1 MKKVAAVVS
10 KPDKPTLREIAP
22 QVINWL
28 KERGYK
34 VVVDKQTAEYV
45 SGQEV
50 VAREKLA
57 EKKPGFVIVLG
68 GDGTMLS
75 AARAVA
81 EARIP
86 ILGVNLGSLGFLT
99 EVPLEEVYKTL
110 DAIDCGKCAVES
122 RAMLRCELIRR
133 GKRIGRYDAL
143 NDAVINKSH
152 IARLTDFDV
161 IIDDAFVSNYKADG
175 LIIATPTG
183 STAYSLAAGGPIVL
197 PNVEAFL
204 ITPVS
209 PHALTNRPLV
219 VRESAQITVVV
230 KGAQEEAFLSI
241 DGQVGTPLRDGDRIA
256 CSKSEFRVDLMKLPG
271 RTFFD
276 VLRTKLSWGV
286 R

>member
-1 MKKVAAVVS
+1 
-10 KPDKPTLREIAP
+10 
-22 QVINWL
+22 
-28 KERGYK
+28 
-34 VVVDKQTAEYV
+34 
-45 SGQEV
+45 
-50 VAREKLA
+50 
-57 EKKPGFVIVLG
+57 
-68 GDGTMLS
+68 
-75 AARAVA
+75 
-81 EARIP
+81 
-86 ILGVNLGSLGFLT
+86 
-99 EVPLEEVYKTL
+99 VYKTL